1 MQSHENGFSE
11 RKNRRMW
18 GASLG
23 LLLLV
28 GCPADPA
35 LPDDASTGAATTG
48 SAGEGTEPT
57 GGAVSEAA
65 TGSSGGGEA
74 TGTGAAS
81 SSETGATEPVVT
93 TDAETTTGTTG
104 TADTSGSS
112 DETTGTGDAGTV
124 GESSGGADTGGDSST
139 GECALGPAAEM
150 TAMALAAAVD
160 GVDYPSESDYPW
172 IVETFACAA
181 PVTEDNVKQ
190 IIAPVYVEHPG
201 QATLA
206 ERAIEVRTLA
216 QLFDPLTVP
225 KDWWTDYEYERADK
239 YTAIRAVLEGGLTDL
254 VVFRLG
260 EKSGNILSGAID
272 VYVFGTTAEGDLVA
286 MWTVSVE
293 T

>member
-1 MQSHENGFSE
+1 M
-11 RKNRRMW
+11 
-18 GASLG
+18 
-23 LLLLV
+23 LLV

-57 GGAVSEAA
+57 GGVVSATA
-65 TGSSGGGEA
+65 TGSSGGDEA

-93 TDAETTTGTTG
+93 TDAETTSPGTTGAAGSSGETTG
-104 TADTSGSS
+104 TADT
-112 DETTGTGDAGTV
+112 GTA
-124 GESSGGADTGGDSST
+124 GESTGGTDTGGDSST
-139 GECALGPAAEM
+139 GECALGPSAEM

-181 PVTEDNVKQ
+181 PVSEENVKQ

-206 ERAIEVRTLA
+206 DRAIEVRTLA

-239 YTAIRAVLEGGLTDL
+239 YKAIRAVLEDDLTDL

-260 EKSGNILSGAID
+260 EKSGDMLSGAID

>member
-1 MQSHENGFSE
+1 MHSHENGFSE
-11 RKNRRMW
+11 RKNRRTW

-57 GGAVSEAA
+57 GGVVSATA
-65 TGSSGGGEA
+65 TGSSGGDEA

-93 TDAETTTGTTG
+93 TDAETTTPGTTG
-104 TADTSGSS
+104 AADTSGSS
-112 DETTGTGDAGTV
+112 GETT
-124 GESSGGADTGGDSST
+124 GESSGGTDTGGDSST
-139 GECALGPAAEM
+139 GECALGPSAEM

-181 PVTEDNVKQ
+181 PVSEENVKQ